1 MDDAKLDSALSRRMF
16 IAAAAAGAT
25 AVACAKAA
33 PEETV
38 TSLGPKVVK
47 GPVTAPDGKEI
58 KAGLIGCGGRGT
70 GAAMNFLEA
79 GPNLKLVAMADL
91 FEDRLQG
98 ARERIE
104 SSAESGMEVTDEKC
118 FFGIDAYKR
127 LLEADVDYIISATPP
142 KFRPEH
148 FKAAVEARK
157 HVFLEKP
164 LAVDPVGVKSI
175 LETAERAEAL
185 NLCVGTGTQYRHM
198 GSYQETYNRVM
209 DGEIGELR
217 AARAY
222 YLTGQLWYRE
232 PKPEWSEMEAMVRD
246 WVNWC
251 WLSGDHI
258 VEQFIHNM
266 DNQLWFLGET
276 PVKAVGMGAR
286 MRRVTGDQ
294 YDFFSVDYEMESGIH
309 LEAKCRQIDGCAN
322 NVSDFIVG
330 TKGATNCRDTI
341 YDLNGEIVWQYDQ
354 NKVAWG
360 RQEKGS
366 VEGVEMDNNP
376 YVQEHIDTIA
386 AIREGTPYNRATD
399 TAKSTLAAIMGREA
413 AYTGREITWEE
424 MEGSDMDLGPEELK
438 MGKVGYKAEVPVPGT
453 ERQPRTRS

>member
-25 AVACAKAA
+25 AAACASAA
-33 PEETV
+33 PEETT
-38 TSLGPKVVK
+38 TSLGPKVEK
-47 GPVTAPDGKEI
+47 GPAVAPDGKEI
-58 KAGLIGCGGRGT
+58 RAGLIGCGGRGS
-70 GAAMNFLEA
+70 GAAMNFLAA

-98 ARERIE
+98 ARERIAAR
-104 SSAESGMEVTDEKC
+104 AESGMEVTDENC
-118 FFGIDAYKR
+118 FVGFDAYKR
-127 LLEADVDYIISATPP
+127 LLETDVDYIINATPP
-142 KFRPEH
+142 KFRPEY
-148 FKAAVEARK
+148 FSAAVEARK
-157 HVFLEKP
+157 NVFLEKP
-164 LAVDPVGVKSI
+164 LAVDPVGVRQI
-175 LETAERAEAL
+175 QETAERANAL

-198 GSYQETYNRVM
+198 GSYVETYNRVM
-209 DGEIGELR
+209 DGAIGELR

-232 PKPEWSEMEAMVRD
+232 PKPEWSEMEAMIRD
-246 WVNWC
+246 WVNWR

-266 DNQLWFLGET
+266 DNQLWFLGEK
-276 PVKAVGMGAR
+276 PVNAVGMGAR

-294 YDFFSVDYEMESGIH
+294 YDFFSVDYEMESGLH

-354 NKVAWG
+354 NKVTWG

-366 VEGVEMDNNP
+366 VEGVEMDNSP
-376 YVQEHIDTIA
+376 YVQEHIDLIT
-386 AIREGTPYNRATD
+386 AIREGKPYNKATD
-399 TAKSTLAAIMGREA
+399 TATSTLAAIMGREA

-424 MEGSDMDLGPEELK
+424 IENSDMDLGPDEYKL
-438 MGKVGYKAEVPVPGT
+438 GDVGFEAVVPVPGT
-453 ERQPRTRS
+453 AE

>member
-1 MDDAKLDSALSRRMF
+1 
-16 IAAAAAGAT
+16 
-25 AVACAKAA
+25 
-33 PEETV
+33 
-38 TSLGPKVVK
+38 
-47 GPVTAPDGKEI
+47 
-58 KAGLIGCGGRGT
+58 
-70 GAAMNFLEA
+70 
-79 GPNLKLVAMADL
+79 
-91 FEDRLQG
+91 
-98 ARERIE
+98 
-104 SSAESGMEVTDEKC
+104 
-118 FFGIDAYKR
+118 
-127 LLEADVDYIISATPP
+127 
-142 KFRPEH
+142 
-148 FKAAVEARK
+148 
-157 HVFLEKP
+157 
-164 LAVDPVGVKSI
+164 
-175 LETAERAEAL
+175 
-185 NLCVGTGTQYRHM
+185 M

-309 LEAKCRQIDGCAN
+309 LEAKCRQIDGCVN

-354 NKVAWG
+354 NKVTWG
-360 RQEKGS
+360 RHEKGS

-376 YVQEHIDTIA
+376 YVQEHIDTIV
-386 AIREGTPYNRATD
+386 AIRAGTTYNHATD

-424 MEGSDMDLGPEELK
+424 MEASDMDLGPEEFK

-453 ERQPRTRS
+453 ERQPRTSS

>member
-1 MDDAKLDSALSRRMF
+1 MMDDAKLDSALSRRMF

-25 AVACAKAA
+25 AAACATAA
-33 PEETV
+33 PEET
-38 TSLGPKVVK
+38 TASLGSKVEK
-47 GPVTAPDGKEI
+47 GPAIAPDGKEI
-58 KAGLIGCGGRGT
+58 RAGLIGCGGRGS
-70 GAAMNFLEA
+70 GAAMNFLAA

-91 FEDRLQG
+91 FEDRLKG
-98 ARERIE
+98 ARERIA
-104 SSAESGMEVTDEKC
+104 SRAESGMEVTDENC
-118 FFGIDAYKR
+118 FVGFDAYKR
-127 LLEADVDYIISATPP
+127 LLETDVDYIINATPP
-142 KFRPEH
+142 KFRPEY
-148 FKAAVEARK
+148 FRAAVEARK

-164 LAVDPVGVKSI
+164 LAVDPVGVRKI
-175 LETAERAEAL
+175 RETAERASAL

-209 DGEIGELR
+209 DGAIGEMR

-232 PKPEWSEMEAMVRD
+232 PKPEWSEMEAMIRD
-246 WVNWC
+246 WVNWR

-266 DNQLWFLGET
+266 DNQLWFLGEK
-276 PVKAVGMGAR
+276 PVNAVGMGAR

-294 YDFFSVDYEMESGIH
+294 YDFFSVDYEMESGLH

-330 TKGATNCRDTI
+330 TRGATNCRDTI

-354 NKVAWG
+354 NKVTWG

-366 VEGVEMDNNP
+366 VEGVEMDNSP
-376 YVQEHIDTIA
+376 YVQEHIDLIT
-386 AIREGTPYNRATD
+386 AIREEKPYNHALD
-399 TAKSTLAAIMGREA
+399 TATSTLAAIMGREA

-424 MEGSDMDLGPEELK
+424 MENSDMDLGPKEMKL
-438 MGKVGYKAEVPVPGT
+438 GDVGWEAVVPVPGT
-453 ERQPRTRS
+453 AE

>member
-1 MDDAKLDSALSRRMF
+1 MGDEKLESALSRRMF
-16 IAAAAAGAT
+16 IAAATAGAA
-25 AVACAKAA
+25 AVACAAPKEEEAA
-33 PEETV
+33 G
-38 TSLGPKVVK
+38 SLGPKVVK
-47 GPVTAPDGKEI
+47 GPTTAPDGKEI
-58 KAGLIGCGGRGT
+58 KAALIGCGGRGT

-98 ARERIE
+98 ARERIAE
-104 SSAESGMEVTDEKC
+104 RAESGMEVTDENC
-118 FFGIDAYKR
+118 FTGFDAYKR
-127 LLEADVDYIISATPP
+127 VLELDIDYVINATPP
-142 KFRPEH
+142 KFRPEY
-148 FKAAVEARK
+148 FKAAIEARK
-157 HVFLEKP
+157 NVFLEKP
-164 LAVDPVGVKSI
+164 LAVDPVGVRI
-175 LETAERAEAL
+175 VQETADRAEAL
-185 NLCVGTGTQYRHM
+185 GLCVGTGTQYRHM

-209 DGEIGELR
+209 DGAIGELR

-232 PKPEWSEMEAMVRD
+232 PKPEWSEMEAMIRD

-266 DNQLWFLGET
+266 DNQLWFLGER
-276 PVKAVGMGAR
+276 PAKAVGMGAR

-294 YDFFSVDYEMESGIH
+294 YDFFSVDYEMESGLH

-354 NKVAWG
+354 NKVTWG

-366 VEGVEMDNNP
+366 NDGVEMDNNP

-386 AIREGTPYNRATD
+386 AIREGRPYNRAKD
-399 TAKSTLAAIMGREA
+399 TALSTLAAIMGREA
-413 AYTGREITWEE
+413 AYTGREISWDEIS
-424 MEGSDMDLGPEELK
+424 GSDMELGPKEMKL
-438 MGKVGYKAEVPVPGT
+438 GKVGYEAVVPVPGT
-453 ERQPRTRS
+453 AE

>member
-1 MDDAKLDSALSRRMF
+1 MDDVKLDSALSRRMF

-25 AVACAKAA
+25 AAACAKPAG
-33 PEETV
+33 EEAV

-47 GPVTAPDGKEI
+47 GPVTAPDGEEI
-58 KAGLIGCGGRGT
+58 RAGLIGCGGRGS

-79 GPNLKLVAMADL
+79 GPNVKLVAMADL

-98 ARERIE
+98 ARERIA
-104 SSAESGMEVTDEKC
+104 SRAETGMEVTDENC
-118 FFGIDAYKR
+118 FVGFDAYKK
-127 LLEADVDYIISATPP
+127 LIDSDVNYIINATPP
-142 KFRPEH
+142 KFRAEY
-148 FKAAVEARK
+148 FQAAVEARK
-157 HVFLEKP
+157 HVFMEKP
-164 LAVDPVGVKSI
+164 LAVDSAGVKSI
-175 LETAERAEAL
+175 LETCERADAL
-185 NLCVGTGTQYRHM
+185 NVRVGTGTQYRHM

-209 DGEIGELR
+209 DGAIGELR
-217 AARAY
+217 SARAY
-222 YLTGQLWYRE
+222 YLTGQLWYKE
-232 PKPEWSEMEAMVRD
+232 PTREWSEMEAMIRD

-266 DNQLWFLGET
+266 DNQLWFLGEK

-309 LEAKCRQIDGCAN
+309 LEAKCRQIDGCQN

-354 NKVAWG
+354 NKVTWG
-360 RQEKGS
+360 RQQKGS
-366 VEGVEMDNNP
+366 IEGVEMDNNP
-376 YVQEHIDTIA
+376 YVQEHIDLVT
-386 AIREGTPYNRATD
+386 AIREEKPYNRATD
-399 TAKSTLAAIMGREA
+399 TATSTLAAIMGREA

-424 MEGSDMDLGPEELK
+424 ISGSDMDLGPKERKL
-438 MGKVGYKAEVPVPGT
+438 GKVDFKAEVPVPGS
-453 ERQPRTRS
+453 EKKPRRG